1 MGQSCLV
8 RFFYGAYMGL
18 GQVGLG
24 AWRQR
29 WGLMLLF
36 YSPVDFL
43 ELTIFPGIEAG
54 SRVTIPFWVIRY
66 YLKFLVSGNKH
77 ILLDI

>member
-1 MGQSCLV
+1 
-8 RFFYGAYMGL
+8 
-18 GQVGLG
+18 
-24 AWRQR
+24 
-29 WGLMLLF
+29 MLLF

-54 SRVTIPFWVIRY
+54 SRVTIPFLVIRY